1 MQKLYIVVAALL
13 ITSHVTKNKLLK
25 TSLGHRL
32 LSSKLK
38 GLVKSLGYHQPP
50 IFYDFSICRAAHFFS
65 RHIWCLENFPLAP
78 HKVSFS
84 FSSLSYV
91 PFLRM
96 QFSCKSLL
104 QLLKMF
110 SLYEAVMNMACR
122 IKWMEKKNFNSIVF
136 GEMFT
141 ISLSF
146 HNLILLSA
154 LLYYRKEL
162 CLPVCSLLSS
172 TSNNNKYEWSISMSW
187 YNLVNV
193 NRPLLIYFQFVMNMQ
208 SIIYYF

>member
-1 MQKLYIVVAALL
+1 
-13 ITSHVTKNKLLK
+13 
-25 TSLGHRL
+25 
-32 LSSKLK
+32 
-38 GLVKSLGYHQPP
+38 
-50 IFYDFSICRAAHFFS
+50 
-65 RHIWCLENFPLAP
+65 
-78 HKVSFS
+78 
-84 FSSLSYV
+84 
-91 PFLRM
+91 M

-172 TSNNNKYEWSISMSW
+172 TSNNNKYEWSIRMSW

-193 NRPLLIYFQFVMNMQ
+193 NRPLLIYFQLVMNMQ
-208 SIIYYF
+208 SIIYYFKIIYFFKSNFNVNTRILKSFINIKNEMLCPCH